1 MSGDVSLS
9 GLTALKGRPFIHGLE
24 LADEWGF
31 QHRFKTLMK
40 PTFLYLY
47 LLFSFFDV
55 NYKLRQK
62 LQ

>member
-1 MSGDVSLS
+1 M
-9 GLTALKGRPFIHGLE
+9 KGRPFIHGLQLE
-24 LADEWGF
+24 DEWGF
-31 QHRFKTLMK
+31 QHPFKTLMK